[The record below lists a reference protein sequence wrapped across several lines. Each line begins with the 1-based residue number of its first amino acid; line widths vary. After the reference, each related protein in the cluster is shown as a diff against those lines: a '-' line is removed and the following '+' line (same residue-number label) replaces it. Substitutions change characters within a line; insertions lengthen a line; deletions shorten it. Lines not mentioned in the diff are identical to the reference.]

1 MILGCRHRERRCCPL
16 RGGQGLVAD
25 PLQSIWEDMRS
36 LIVDISVVD
45 ILDELEVNSWKGTA
59 VTFEVGVENL

>member
-1 MILGCRHRERRCCPL
+1 
-16 RGGQGLVAD
+16 
-25 PLQSIWEDMRS
+25 MRS